1 MFRTIGTVNSSRSSV
16 DANRQEATP
25 CAGSHASLAI
35 PSPSNGP
42 LKSHWAVEETS
53 EAHGQYSH
61 ADHPIVVCM
70 RVSSCSGRGRHSL
83 GAIERSCGVQ
93 VPCGP
98 GSNGSSRRE
107 LHGKQKMSASVIT
120 APTLGL
126 ARTPSPCASLPDPTW
141 FDLRLGLV
149 MISMRA
155 GFPDKSRQ
163 VGSFYEFLCQNGLVR
178 CGR

>member
-1 MFRTIGTVNSSRSSV
+1 MFRPIGTVNSSRSSV
-16 DANRQEATP
+16 DANRQVATP

-42 LKSHWAVEETS
+42 PESHWAVEETS

-83 GAIERSCGVQ
+83 GAIGT
-93 VPCGP
+93 
-98 GSNGSSRRE
+98 GSIGSSRRE

-163 VGSFYEFLCQNGLVR
+163 VGSFYECLCQWYG
-178 CGR
+178 GMW